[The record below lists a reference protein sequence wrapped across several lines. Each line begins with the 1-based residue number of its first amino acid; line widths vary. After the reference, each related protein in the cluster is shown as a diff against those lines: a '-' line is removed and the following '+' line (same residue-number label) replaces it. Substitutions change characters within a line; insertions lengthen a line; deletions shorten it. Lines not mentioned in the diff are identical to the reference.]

1 MEKEYGPIIEEI
13 VIMENGSREE
23 DKDMVFI

>member
-13 VIMENGSREE
+13 VIMGNGSREE
-23 DKDMVFI
+23 DRDMVFI